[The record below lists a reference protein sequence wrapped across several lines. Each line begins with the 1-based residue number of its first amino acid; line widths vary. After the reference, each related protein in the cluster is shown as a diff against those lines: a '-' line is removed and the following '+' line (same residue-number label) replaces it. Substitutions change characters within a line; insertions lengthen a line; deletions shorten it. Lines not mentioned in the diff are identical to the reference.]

1 MKYPGQIFIFS
12 ILKTFTKIFF
22 LTFCLSVNPQFVRA
36 QFQENFDDGD
46 FTKNPTWTGSTA
58 DFVVSSGVLQLN
70 AAPVSGSR
78 YLSTTLSDIQDISWE
93 LSINMFFNPS
103 SSNFTRIYLVSDQE
117 DLNAD
122 LNGYFVMVGNS
133 SDEVSLY
140 VQKGETKTKI
150 IDGLDGR
157 VNSDEV
163 LLKIKISRTRNGD
176 WELFSDAGI
185 SGSYVQEGRVNDITH
200 SGAGYMGFQCVYTST
215 RCDKFFFDDFIIQV
229 LADTI
234 LPQVNSILVLSRN
247 ELEISFSENLDPV
260 SAQTIE
266 NYRVDGTPGN
276 PIAANLK
283 SDLKTVHLIFDQD
296 FSPNV
301 AQSLKIENIQD
312 LSFNVMNAFNGQFTF
327 SPPVVISFKDV
338 VVSELMPDPFPE
350 VGLPGVE
357 FAELLNT
364 TNATLNLS
372 GWVLT
377 DGASVATFPSFD
389 LLPGERVIVTASG
402 NVELFNVYG
411 NVIGVSNFPSLNNT
425 GDNVILKTPGNLT
438 VDSIYYSDS
447 WYKDSEKKEGGWSLE
462 IIDPDNLCGNEN
474 NWIAS
479 EDENGGTPGKINSVD
494 AENLDLTGPEI
505 VYAYTSA
512 PDTIRLVFN
521 EALGS
526 EIPGV
531 EKFLLEDFDVISVF
545 KCSAKELGVVVYP
558 TLDIG
563 RIFNLTMEGITDC
576 SGNLISENS
585 KKVQVIIPENADSLD
600 IVINEILFNPR
611 VTGIDF
617 VELYNASEKY
627 VDLKGWSI
635 SNLDDGRVSNQKII
649 THESIMMYPGSY
661 LAFSSSPETIL
672 SEYSHAPK
680 DPNKQSELPPF
691 NDDSGSVAII
701 NPQGK
706 VWDLFDYSEG
716 MHSIFLKDKEGVSLE
731 RISPN
736 AETNSAENWKS
747 SSGNNGYATP
757 GLKNSNAAKS
767 GEFEKEVSVVPEIF
781 IPEFGQP
788 DFTRI
793 QYSFKNAG
801 NVASVKIFDS
811 RGRLI
816 KIIADNLILGTEG
829 FIRWDGDRDNGMR
842 AQVGSYMILFQVYDA
857 EGEVR
862 NIRKRV
868 AIAGKF

>member
-12 ILKTFTKIFF
+12 ILKTFTEIFF
-22 LTFCLSVNPQFVRA
+22 LTFCLSVNPLLVRA

-46 FTKNPTWTGSTA
+46 FTKNPAWTGSTA
-58 DFVVSSGVLQLN
+58 DFVASSGVLQLN

-78 YLSTTLSDIQDISWE
+78 YLSTALSDIQDISWE
-93 LSINMFFNPS
+93 LSIHMLFNPS
-103 SSNFTRIYLVSDQE
+103 GSNFTRIYLVSDQE

-150 IDGLDGR
+150 IDGFDGR

-176 WELFSDAGI
+176 WELFSDPGI
-185 SGSYVQEGRVNDITH
+185 SGSYVREGWVNDITH
-200 SGAGYMGFQCVYTST
+200 TSAGYMGFQCVYTST
-215 RCDKFFFDDFIIQV
+215 RSDKFFFDDIIIQA

-234 LPQVNSILVLSRN
+234 LPQVNSIQVLSGD

-260 SAQTIE
+260 SAQTKE
-266 NYRVDGTPGN
+266 NYRVDGALGN

-283 SDLKTVHLIFDQD
+283 GDLKTVHLIFDQD
-296 FSPNV
+296 FPANV

-312 LSFNVMNAFNGQFTF
+312 AHFNVMNAFSGEFTF

-338 VVSELMPDPFPE
+338 VVSELMPDPSPQ
-350 VGLPGVE
+350 VGLPGAE
-357 FAELLNT
+357 FAELLNRS
-364 TNATLNLS
+364 NATLNLS

-377 DGASVATFPSFD
+377 DGTSVATFPSFS
-389 LLPGERVIVTASG
+389 LLAGERVIVTASG

-411 NVIGVSNFPSLNNT
+411 NVIGVSNFPSLNNS
-425 GDNVILKTPGNLT
+425 GDNLILKNPENLT

-462 IIDPDNLCGNEN
+462 IVDPDNLCGNEN

-479 EDENGGTPGKINSVD
+479 EDESGGTPGKINSVD

-521 EALGS
+521 EALDS
-526 EIPGV
+526 EIPGA
-531 EKFLLEDFDVISVF
+531 EKFLLEDFEVVSVF
-545 KCSAKELGVVVYP
+545 KDSGTEIGLVVYP
-558 TLDIG
+558 ALDVG
-563 RIFNLTMEGITDC
+563 RIFDLVLDGITDC
-576 SGNLISENS
+576 SGNLLSENS
-585 KKVQVIIPENADSLD
+585 KRVQIIIPENADSLD
-600 IVINEILFNPR
+600 VVINEILFNPR
-611 VTGIDF
+611 TTGVDF

-627 VDLKGWSI
+627 LDLKGWSI
-635 SNLDDGRVSNQKII
+635 SNLDDGHVRNQKII
-649 THESIMMYPGSY
+649 THESMIIYPGSY
-661 LAFSSSPETIL
+661 LAFSSDPGTIL
-672 SEYSHAPK
+672 SEYPHASTA
-680 DPNKQSELPPF
+680 PNKQSELPPL

-701 NPQGK
+701 NPQGR
-706 VWDLFDYSEG
+706 VWDLFDYSET

-731 RISPN
+731 RISPS
-736 AETNSAENWKS
+736 AKTNSAENWKS

-757 GLKNSNAAKS
+757 GMKNSNAATS
-767 GEFEKEVSVVPEIF
+767 DEFEKEVSIAPEIF

-801 NVASVKIFDS
+801 NVANVKIFDS
-811 RGRLI
+811 QGRLI
-816 KIIADNLILGTEG
+816 KIIADNLTLGTEG

-842 AQVGSYMILFQVYDA
+842 AQVGSYMVLFQVYNA
-857 EGEVR
+857 KGEVR